1 MNSLWLGG
9 TCGTTQTWWSTR
21 QREIVRLANLP
32 KPTKTMLEWTVD
44 QNEQYCRENHN
55 ACFLTVTN
63 KPYYGLLSCKNIAKE
78 KTIQAYY
85 GPASGFLLGQYVNEQ
100 FYVELLSSLRGPA
113 TSCSKCLL
121 STWSS
126 FLILTCSKNQTSIL
140 IMTAR
145 LLILTFGRNFESY
158 TLLGK
163 AVPVAFLEKHWCRSN
178 NKTAVF
184 KPWVRNKLVLRRS
197 SR

>member
-1 MNSLWLGG
+1 
-9 TCGTTQTWWSTR
+9 
-21 QREIVRLANLP
+21 
-32 KPTKTMLEWTVD
+32 MLEWTVD

-145 LLILTFGRNFESY
+145 LSILTFKRNKKLWIIYSY
-158 TLLGK
+158 TLLGQ
-163 AVPVAFLEKHWCRSN
+163 AVPIAILEKHWWRSN
-178 NKTAVF
+178 NKAAV
-184 KPWVRNKLVLRRS
+184 
-197 SR
+197 